1 MSTFCML
8 HLLVIL
14 VSINAKGL
22 VIKIVSFLIY
32 YILQVIS
39 ANICNKEPIKTIL
52 ISGYREKLILKS
64 LDSYPA
70 VNKTIHAEFIFVEKL
85 KIVKRK
91 AN

>member
-1 MSTFCML
+1 MTYC
-8 HLLVIL
+8 
-14 VSINAKGL
+14 K
-22 VIKIVSFLIY
+22 SFLFHN
-32 YILQVIS
+32 
-39 ANICNKEPIKTIL
+39 ANICNKEPIETIL

-85 KIVKRK
+85 KMVKRK